1 MGRGRRPEPRALQVL
16 KGEKRPSR
24 VGRTEAQPPEHKPLC
39 PTWASGDEQ
48 WQVEFRTVWDHTL
61 GQAPWVFAA
70 DQAMLEQY
78 VVAYVDA
85 ARLGRALARSP
96 MLERDPSTGGPKPLT
111 VRKEWQSALKTCL
124 SLAQEFGLTPSA
136 RRGLRDTV
144 ETAAGSSGVRLG
156 DDLFG

>member
-1 MGRGRRPEPRALQVL
+1 MARGRRPEPRALQVL
-16 KGEKRPSR
+16 KGETRPSR
-24 VGRTEAQPPEHKPLC
+24 IGTGEVQPPEQKPTL
-39 PTWASGDEQ
+39 PHWAVGKEQ
-48 WQVEFRTVWDHTL
+48 WQVEFRTVWTHTL
-61 GQAPWVFAA
+61 AQAPWLFAA

-85 ARLGRALARSP
+85 ARLGRALVRSP
-96 MLERDPSTGGPKPLT
+96 LLERDPSTGGPKPLT

-136 RRGLRDTV
+136 RRGLRGTV
-144 ETAAGSSGVRLG
+144 EAAAGGQCVA